1 MPVVTA
7 TAVAAV
13 AAVVA
18 NVLLRA
24 VAVSAFDIPQ
34 PEFEELNL
42 RPVVLSTLGGVIA
55 AGAVYALLGRRQ
67 RPFLIV
73 AAVALLLSLIAPLTI
88 DDPNADAA
96 AVGTLIAMHVLAAA
110 ISVSILIRSG

>member
-7 TAVAAV
+7 TAIAAV

-24 VAVSAFDIPQ
+24 AAVAAFDIAQ

-42 RPVVLSTLGGVIA
+42 RPVIVSTLGGVIA
-55 AGAVYALLGRRQ
+55 AGAVYALLGRRR

-73 AAVALLLSLIAPLTI
+73 AALALALSLIAPLTI

-110 ISVSILIRSG
+110 ISVTILIRRA

>member
-1 MPVVTA
+1 MPIVTA
-7 TAVAAV
+7 TAVAAI

-24 VAVSAFDIPQ
+24 LAVAAFDIPQ

-42 RPVVLSTLGGVIA
+42 RPVILSTLGGVIA
-55 AGAVYALLGRRQ
+55 AGIVYAVIRRT

-73 AAVALLLSLIAPLTI
+73 AAAALLLSLIAPLTI
-88 DDPNADAA
+88 DDPNADTE
-96 AVGTLIAMHVLAAA
+96 AVGTLIAMHVVAAA
-110 ISVSILIRSG
+110 ISVPILLKRA